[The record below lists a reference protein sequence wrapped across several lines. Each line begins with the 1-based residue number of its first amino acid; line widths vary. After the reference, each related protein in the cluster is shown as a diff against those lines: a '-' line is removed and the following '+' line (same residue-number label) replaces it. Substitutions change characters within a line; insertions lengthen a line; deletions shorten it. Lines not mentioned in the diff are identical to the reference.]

1 MEAAS
6 PMAKSRRKSRD
17 RKPGMPRLAPVEDG
31 NGALSSA
38 TAVAAEAMRTGV
50 IPQATPRR
58 RDEIPHVGDT
68 IRAGDPDDRSLAN
81 EYVGEETPGGSTS
94 TPDQN
99 SVDAIGRA
107 YGLQEEDTGALR
119 SGAEVLTRRDRHRQ
133 ELQPPTRARS

>member
-6 PMAKSRRKSRD
+6 PMAKASRKSRD
-17 RKPGMPRLAPVEDG
+17 STPGMPRLPPVEDG
-31 NGALSSA
+31 AGALSSA
-38 TAVAAEAMRTGV
+38 TAVAAEALRTGV

-58 RDEIPHVGDT
+58 RDEIPREGET

-81 EYVGEETPGGSTS
+81 EYVGEETPGGSTT

-133 ELQPPTRARS
+133 ELQPPSRARS